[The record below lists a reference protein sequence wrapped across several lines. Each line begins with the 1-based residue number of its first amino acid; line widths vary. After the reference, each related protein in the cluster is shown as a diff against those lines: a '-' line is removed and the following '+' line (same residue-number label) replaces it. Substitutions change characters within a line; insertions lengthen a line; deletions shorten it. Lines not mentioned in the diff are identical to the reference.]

1 MSVYGDEHHQDVLEY
16 HLNDRPV
23 SETFKE
29 KKKRRRRSP
38 KSRVD
43 WLSLRTERER
53 LADQTV
59 LGPFICS

>member
-29 KKKRRRRSP
+29 KKKEEEEAP
-38 KSRVD
+38 NPE
-43 WLSLRTERER
+43 LIGCLYAQREN
-53 LADQTV
+53 V
-59 LGPFICS
+59 